1 MASKDLTTKIIL
13 KGMTDPS
20 LARAFKNANQLADN
34 HMDKLQKLG
43 TATVNIMKGVAV
55 GTAAGLAYS
64 TKAAIDY
71 ESAFAGVMKTVD
83 ETATTSYEDLSNS
96 IRQMSK
102 EMPASANEI
111 AAVAEVAGQL
121 GIKADDI
128 ANFSK
133 VMINLGET
141 TNLSSEDAA
150 SAIAKFFNITQTGMG
165 DVDEF
170 GATLVALGNNA
181 ATTESDILNMASRIA
196 SSGSMIGLSN
206 QEILA
211 LATSLSSVGLE
222 AEGGGTAISTVLSQI
237 DKDVATNSK
246 TLETWARLAGMSAGE
261 FKTAWQ
267 TDTMGTIQSVVSGMG
282 DAHKGGEN
290 LNLILEDLG
299 ITGIRTSDTMK
310 RLTNASGLMSDMTK
324 LANSEWNKNT
334 ALSDEANK
342 RYATMASKIQ
352 ILKNKLT
359 DAAITIGNKLMPFVD
374 KLISAISSVD
384 WEGVATKI
392 ANGLQWICDHSTTIL
407 AILGA
412 IAGAWAGIK
421 IAGIIKGII
430 TVVKVIKSLSSVFG
444 IMKVVMM
451 ALGGPVT
458 LIIAAIGALVGVF
471 VVLWNKCEGFRNFFK
486 GLWEGLKNIVSTAV
500 NFIVKFFTQTIPN
513 AISTMVNWFAQLP
526 SRIWTW
532 LTNTVTK
539 VGQWVV
545 NMVAKARELGMKFLN
560 AILDFFKQLPY
571 KIGYLL
577 GYCIGKV
584 IQFGKNLWTFATVT
598 VPQFIGK
605 VVQWFAQL
613 PSKIWNWLVNT
624 VKKVGQWGINMATKA
639 VQIATDFI
647 NKVISFF
654 QQLPSKIWNWLVQTV
669 QKVAQWGKD
678 LVSKGIEAAT
688 KLTESIVN
696 GVKAIPGKMLEIGK
710 NIVQGLW
717 NGIKN
722 AASWLWDKITG
733 FCDGI
738 IDGIAGA
745 LGINSPSKVMA
756 DLFKW
761 VPVGAGEGILNN
773 AKYAVK
779 AVKEMGGKVTT
790 AASKISPTIQTKVA
804 SASTKIKA
812 FGKGGTVTSPQHAIV
827 GDKPET
833 IVPHGD
839 TPRNRG
845 LLNQAIKGVFGGKK
859 NAGGTY
865 NITFAP
871 VVNGGDVNENKR
883 MLEEEREKFR
893 QMMREFFEE
902 EGELAY

>member
-20 LARAFKNANQLADN
+20 LAKAFKNANQLADN

-43 TATVNIMKGVAV
+43 TATVNIMKGLGVA
-55 GTAAGLAYS
+55 TAAGLGYS
-64 TKAAIDY
+64 AKAAIDY

-83 ETATTSYEDLSNS
+83 ETATTTYEDLSNA

-102 EMPASANEI
+102 EMPASASEI
-111 AAVAEVAGQL
+111 AGVAEVAGQL

-128 ANFSK
+128 AKFSK

-150 SAIAKFFNITQTGMG
+150 SSIAKFFNITQTGMG
-165 DVDEF
+165 DVDKF

-196 SSGSMIGLSN
+196 SSGSMIGLTN

-237 DKDVATNSK
+237 DKDVATNGK

-267 TDTMGTIQSVVSGMG
+267 DDTMGTIQKIVTGMG

-324 LANSEWNKNT
+324 LANNAWSENT

-374 KLISAISSVD
+374 KLINAISSVD

-430 TVVKVIKSLSSVFG
+430 TVVKVIKSLSSAFG
-444 IMKVVMM
+444 LMKVVMM

-458 LIIAAIGALVGVF
+458 LIIAAIGALIGVF

-893 QMMREFFEE
+893 QMMREFLEG